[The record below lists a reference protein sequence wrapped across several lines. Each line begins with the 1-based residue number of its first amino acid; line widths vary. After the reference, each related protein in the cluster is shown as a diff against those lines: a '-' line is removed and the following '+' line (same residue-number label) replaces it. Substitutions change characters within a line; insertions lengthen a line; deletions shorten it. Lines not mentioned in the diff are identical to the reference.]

1 LSETVRYR
9 FAQPEEISEAAHLV
23 AHSFPGQQRTPAWW
37 YEQLR
42 DPSYGGGAETLL
54 IGEEAGRLVAAC
66 QVHPLQQWVAGEKLP
81 MGGVGTVAIS
91 PTHRKR
97 RMGAELVS
105 AGIRAAR
112 ERGDLASAL
121 YPFRVSFYQKLGY
134 GNAGEALQHLV
145 PPETF
150 PDSAERARVEILGGD
165 AERAEALKLYAR
177 WAPAENGQLERPERV
192 WTGLCTEAD
201 RALFGYRGASGELEG
216 YALVRY
222 RTDLPPETRY
232 LEVEELIWTS
242 PAARRG
248 LYGWLS
254 SLGDQWQ
261 QILMRS
267 LPAHRVGDWLR
278 EPRLPRGAAPGWGL
292 WSGAATLMMG
302 PMFRLL
308 DVERAWARRRVASAE
323 PLSVA
328 LEVRDAQ
335 IPENDGEWLLRMEE
349 GRVRAERGASGTA
362 DIVLRLDISALSR
375 LYVGSLSATAA
386 VSAGLAECARVDS
399 LARLDAALLVPEP
412 WTFDRF

>member
-9 FAQPEEISEAAHLV
+9 FAKPEEVAGAAQLV
-23 AHSFPGQQRTPAWW
+23 SHSFPGQERTPGWW
-37 YEQLR
+37 FEQLR

-66 QVHPLQQWVAGEKLP
+66 QVHPLRQWVAGERIP
-81 MGGVGTVAIS
+81 MAGVGTVAIS

-97 RMGAELVS
+97 RLGAELVT
-105 AGIRAAR
+105 AALR
-112 ERGDLASAL
+112 EARQRGDLASAL

-145 PPETF
+145 PPETL
-150 PDSAERARVEILGGD
+150 PDSPERVRVEILSGD
-165 AERAEALKLYAR
+165 AERAEALQLYSR
-177 WAPAENGQLERPERV
+177 WAPSENGQLDRIERV
-192 WTGLCTEAD
+192 WEGLCTEAD
-201 RALFGYRGASGELEG
+201 RALSGYRGASGELEG
-216 YALVRY
+216 YALVKY
-222 RTDLPPETRY
+222 RTDLPAEARY

-261 QILMRS
+261 RILMRS

-278 EPRLPRGAAPGWGL
+278 EPRLPRGAAPAWGL
-292 WSGAATLMMG
+292 WAGAATLMMG

-308 DVERAWARRRVASAE
+308 HVEKAWARRRIRQANS
-323 PLSVA
+323 LSVA

-335 IPENDGEWLLRMEE
+335 IADNDGAWLLQMED
-349 GRVRAERGASGTA
+349 GSVRVERGTGGAA
-362 DIVLRLDISALSR
+362 DIALKLDISTLSR
-375 LYVGSLSATAA
+375 LYIGSLTATAA
-386 VSAGLAECARVDS
+386 VEAALAECDRPDS
-399 LARLDAALLVPEP
+399 LSLLDSALRVSEP

>member
-9 FAQPEEISEAAHLV
+9 FAKPEEVSEAAHLV
-23 AHSFPGQQRTPAWW
+23 AHSFPGPQRTPGWW
-37 YEQLR
+37 FEQLR

-66 QVHPLQQWVAGEKLP
+66 QVHPLRQWVAGERIP
-81 MGGVGTVAIS
+81 MAGVGTVAIS

-97 RMGAELVS
+97 RLGAELVT
-105 AGIRAAR
+105 AALR
-112 ERGDLASAL
+112 EARQRGDLASAL

-134 GNAGEALQHLV
+134 GSAGEALQYLV
-145 PPETF
+145 PPETL
-150 PDSAERARVEILGGD
+150 PDSPERMRMETLGGE
-165 AERAEALKLYAR
+165 AERAEALQLYAG
-177 WAPAENGQLERPERV
+177 WASAENGQLDRPERV
-192 WTGLCTEAD
+192 WAGLCTEAD

-222 RTDLPPETRY
+222 RTDLPLEERY

-242 PAARRG
+242 PAARHG

-267 LPAHRVGDWLR
+267 LPSHRLGDWLR

-292 WSGAATLMMG
+292 WAGAASLMMG

-308 DVERAWARRRVASAE
+308 DVEKAWSRRRVRTAH

-328 LEVRDAQ
+328 FEVHDGQ
-335 IPENDGEWLLRMEE
+335 IAENDGAWLLQMEDE
-349 GRVRAERGASGTA
+349 GVRAERNASGAA
-362 DIVLRLDISALSR
+362 DIALKLDISTLSR
-375 LYVGSLSATAA
+375 LYIGSLSATAA
-386 VSAGLAECARVDS
+386 VNAGLAECDRPDS
-399 LARLDAALLVPEP
+399 LSLLDAALLISEP